1 MGTLDVAVF
10 FVLAYTPSYL
20 LLRTREGREWVIVA
34 CAIGWLLAT
43 LVSFVVTLAVDS
55 ALGVSIT
62 LLANRTQAELSYGFL
77 GGVLGIWQG
86 ARFAMLKRTGAIAK
100 NKWLNWLALLL
111 LVVLPVRFGEFKSR
125 ERCRLSSRFHPRHC
139 YGCVSLR
146 GSGSYTPRHSGATGI
161 VIPSILRSSRQSAP
175 RAVTFSRQILLHLTS

>member
-43 LVSFVVTLAVDS
+43 LASFVAILAVDS
-55 ALGVSIT
+55 ALGVSTT

-111 LVVLPVRFGEFKSR
+111 LVVLPVRFGESNLEK
-125 ERCRLSSRFHPRHC
+125 
-139 YGCVSLR
+139 
-146 GSGSYTPRHSGATGI
+146 GADFLPAFILGI
-161 VIPSILRSSRQSAP
+161 VTAVFLFGVLVVIRQGIRALRA
-175 RAVTFSRQILLHLTS
+175 L